1 MALGLGTPNLM
12 RFQDKTVVVT
22 GASRG
27 IGREIALAFAREG
40 AKVACVATTEAGA
53 QATVDAIGGEAKA
66 YACDVSDAAS
76 VDALIEAVT
85 KDFGVPAVLV
95 NNAGITRDTLLLRMK
110 DDDWDRVLAVNL
122 KGAFLTTRAVTRGMM
137 KARYGRIVNISS
149 IIGQTGAA
157 GQANYAAA
165 KAGLS
170 GLTKSVAKELGSRGI
185 TCNAVAPGFIE
196 TDMTES
202 LPAEMRESVVKSA
215 PAGRLG
221 SPADIAAAVLFLASE
236 EAGYITGQTLTV
248 DGGLT
253 L

>member
-1 MALGLGTPNLM
+1 M

-27 IGREIALAFAREG
+27 IGREIALAFGREG
-40 AKVACVATTEAGA
+40 AKVACIATTEGGA
-53 QATVDAIGGEAKA
+53 KGTAELIGSSARAFG
-66 YACDVSDAAS
+66 CDVSNSEEVEKVFDAI
-76 VDALIEAVT
+76 VKEMGT
-85 KDFGVPAVLV
+85 PAVIV
-95 NNAGITRDTLLLRMK
+95 NNAGIARDALMVRMK
-110 DDDWDRVLAVNL
+110 DDDWNRVLDVNL
-122 KGAFLTTRAVTRGMM
+122 KGAFLCIRAAMRPMM

-149 IIGQTGAA
+149 IIGETGAM

-165 KAGLS
+165 KAGLF
-170 GLTKSVAKELGSRGI
+170 GLTKSVAKEGGSRGI
-185 TCNAVAPGFIE
+185 TCNAIAPGFVE

-202 LPAEMRESVVKSA
+202 LPTELRETVLKTA

-221 SPADIAAAVLFLASE
+221 TPADIAHAVLFLASD